1 MIKRLWFDLL
11 AVLGLAEHAVSCER
25 FRGFGVYPAEA
36 CLLVETAGR
45 GRIGSNGASDQP
57 APPWV
62 TSSHVDGDAGQR
74 WDRPALTYYLRL
86 THPDRDGDG
95 GDGLTLLELLRTSRN
110 AAWFTIDV
118 EDGETA
124 SYATRASR
132 EVDDSPRGATGLPAR
147 VQTELLG
154 PDPGQQDATMNTG
167 SHAAA
172 DPDPEQT
179 QRLSVG
185 DPALGKT
192 RLLVR
197 ECPTCIF
204 KPGNLMHL
212 TPGRLRQM
220 VTQAHGEAGYVI
232 CHSTLP
238 YHHDGA
244 QPAICRG
251 FADRY
256 ATWQLQVIER
266 LWGFVEVEP
275 PPAHDATDQSAE

>member
-1 MIKRLWFDLL
+1 MIKRLWFDLP
-11 AVLGLAEHAVSCER
+11 AVLGLAEHAMSCER
-25 FRGFGVYPAEA
+25 FRGFGVYRAEA

-62 TSSHVDGDAGQR
+62 TASHVDGGAGER
-74 WDRPALTYYLRL
+74 WDRPTPAYYLPL
-86 THPDRDGDG
+86 TQPDSDGDG
-95 GDGLTLLELLRTSRN
+95 GNGLILLELLRTSRN
-110 AAWFTIDV
+110 TAWFTIDV
-118 EDGETA
+118 EDDQTA
-124 SYATRASR
+124 RYATRASR
-132 EVDDSPRGATGLPAR
+132 EVDDVPDDATRTSAQSERL
-147 VQTELLG
+147 
-154 PDPGQQDATMNTG
+154 DPYPGRQGATMNVM
-167 SHAAA
+167 SPIAA

-192 RLLVR
+192 RLLAR

-212 TPGRLRQM
+212 APGRLRQM
-220 VTQAHGEAGYVI
+220 VTEACGEAGYII

-256 ATWQLQVIER
+256 HTWQLQIIQR
-266 LWGFVEVEP
+266 LWGFVEVQP
-275 PPAHDATDQSAE
+275 PPALDTPDQPTE